1 MVKKVLRELW
11 RPMEGIAMKSLL
23 NIGVLR
29 MNLLNVILMFGLC
42 IPFLFS
48 CGDDDGGETN
58 VPIESVILSTSSL
71 TLNVGETFQ
80 LTATLFPEEAT
91 NQVVTWGSS
100 DETVATVSSKGLVT
114 AIAVGNV
121 MVTAEAGDK
130 SAICT
135 VTVSNEVV
143 PNEPII
149 VEGEKASMNLDA
161 FVNVQDVANAISEA
175 DKAGVKEYTL
185 FGDFAKLGIGT
196 EINPLKN
203 SKAEIIDMSNVTGW
217 PEVSVDISLRSV
229 ALKGIPE
236 NAFGRGLMDSE
247 SPLKKVVLPE
257 SVEVVGKNA
266 FYNCT
271 NLAEILMPGV
281 LIVGEESFSGC
292 LSLALVNAP
301 LLQTI
306 GTGAFADCDDWEKVY
321 LPSVQTVGEDA
332 FYACDKKMKE
342 VDLPEAVILGEDA
355 FKDCTFLEKVN
366 LPKVEVIGL
375 NAFAYDFCEKP
386 VELVLPSVTT
396 IVEGGFYDCEKLYH
410 LSLPKATTI
419 GNFSFHNCYELT
431 TLELTASAPIN
442 TSDGTFDDFDT
453 SVCNLILNSNKEGEV
468 NGNVWRNVV
477 WKSITFVD

>member
-1 MVKKVLRELW
+1 
-11 RPMEGIAMKSLL
+11 MKSLL
-23 NIGVLR
+23 NMDVLR
-29 MNLLNVILMFGLC
+29 MNLSNVILMFGLC

-48 CGDDDGGETN
+48 CGDDEGEVN
-58 VPIESVILSTSSL
+58 IPVESVTLSTSSL
-71 TLNVGETFQ
+71 MLNVDETFQ
-80 LTATLFPEEAT
+80 LIATLLPENAT
-91 NQVVTWGSS
+91 NQVVTWVSS

-121 MVTAEAGDK
+121 TVTAGVGDK

-135 VTVSNEVV
+135 VTVRNEVV
-143 PNEPII
+143 PDEPIV

-161 FVNVQDVANAISEA
+161 FVSIQDVANAISVA

-196 EINPLKN
+196 DINPLKN
-203 SKAEIIDMSNVTGW
+203 SKAEIIDMSYVTGW
-217 PEVSVDISLRSV
+217 PEVSADALLRSV
-229 ALKGIPE
+229 ALKGVPE

-247 SPLKKVVLPE
+247 SPLKKVILPE

-266 FYNCT
+266 FCNCT
-271 NLAEILMPGV
+271 NLAEVLMPGV
-281 LIVGEESFSGC
+281 LFVGEESFSGC
-292 LSLALVNAP
+292 FSLALVDAP

-306 GTGAFADCDDWEKVY
+306 GTGAFADCDNWEKVY
-321 LPSVQTVGEDA
+321 LPSVQIIGEDA

-342 VDLPEAVILGEDA
+342 IDLPEAVILGEDA
-355 FKDCTFLEKVN
+355 FKDCTLLEKVN

-375 NAFAYDFCEKP
+375 DAFAYDFCEKP

-396 IVEGGFYDCEKLYH
+396 IVEGGFYDCEKLYR

-419 GNFSFHNCYELT
+419 GNFSFHKCDELT

-442 TSDGTFDDFDT
+442 TSDGTFDDFNA
-453 SVCNLILNSNKEGEV
+453 SACNLILNSNKEGEV
-468 NGNVWRNVV
+468 DGNTWKGVS
-477 WKSITFVD
+477 WKSIVFVD